1 MKPLLVPI
9 PRSLLIAASIFLLT
23 GCSAIDRILHPGE
36 KPAEPAEPAAE
47 AVQKEEPAPPAPNV
61 RPETPAV
68 APVERA
74 QPPPPP
80 PPPPPPKTQKPA
92 PAPVL
97 QIAEVVW
104 SSVNLREGPGTN
116 HKISGSARR
125 GNSISVLED
134 KGQWLR
140 VRLEDGKE
148 AWVFKAA
155 TSLASKTTP
164 AARPPAKP
172 KPM

>member
-1 MKPLLVPI
+1 MKLLLVPVS
-9 PRSLLIAASIFLLT
+9 RTLLIAASIFLLT
-23 GCSAIDRILHPGE
+23 GCSAIDQIIHPGE
-36 KPAEPAEPAAE
+36 KAAKPAEPASET
-47 AVQKEEPAPPAPNV
+47 VQKEGPAPQV
-61 RPETPAV
+61 KPETPAV
-68 APVERA
+68 APVERP

-80 PPPPPPKTQKPA
+80 PPPPPAPPKTQKPA

-97 QIAEVVW
+97 QVAEVVW
-104 SSVNLREGPGTN
+104 SAVNLREGPGTN
-116 HKISGSARR
+116 YKVSGSARK
-125 GNSISVLED
+125 GNSVSVLED

-155 TSLASKTTP
+155 TSLAPKTTP
-164 AARPPAKP
+164 AASPPAKP